1 MKEAISVDSYDLCA
15 TLSKLSYSVRDERI
29 ILDKS
34 QSRERGA

>member
-15 TLSKLSYSVRDERI
+15 TPSKLSCSIRHERV